1 MFLYVTHPAVAAKS
15 NKPLLLLL
23 LHLLN
28 LITLGQTVARPA
40 LRNRRQCSAKRLGQ
54 ARVF

>member
-15 NKPLLLLL
+15 NKPLLLL